1 VFVSA
6 GSALGD
12 GLGVFLCPLGVAFSL
27 LAQPRPQV
35 LGLGVGALPRPVGVG
50 CPLR

>member
-6 GSALGD
+6 DSALGNE
-12 GLGVFLCPLGVAFSL
+12 LGVFLCPLGVAFSL